1 MDFVPL
7 GSPSPWSY
15 VAMIAGFALFV
26 GALAWIFY
34 RPKKFLIFLAPLVVL
49 LGGIGI
55 VFGTTSLNLGPLEHK
70 REVIRDQIE
79 KTYGLEL
86 TNGEIRSLG
95 YPSDRP
101 ETDFEVFGSF
111 HKNQKTSDG
120 FERTEVFLVWD
131 SGEMLLASST
141 DGEIFENL
149 DPR

>member
-15 VAMIAGFALFV
+15 VAMIAGFGLFI
-26 GALAWIFY
+26 GALALIFY
-34 RPKKFLIFLAPLVVL
+34 RPNKFWTLLAPMVVL
-49 LGGIGI
+49 LGVIGAA
-55 VFGTTSLNLGPLEHK
+55 FGVTSLNLGPLEHK
-70 REVIRDQIE
+70 REAIRDQIE

-101 ETDFEVFGSF
+101 ESDFEVFGSF

-141 DGEIFENL
+141 DGETFENL
-149 DPR
+149 ESR